1 MGKKQ
6 YNYEKKRHYDID
18 TKYTT
23 CTGVFSLCNGIDEYI
38 TLPTGHTG
46 NDCKKLYLGTSPTGV
61 KNKYIFDRWVS
72 TIIFTCF
79 IAACCIGLA
88 IFGFLLFKSDGSGL

>member
-6 YNYEKKRHYDID
+6 YNYEKKRHYDKD
-18 TKYTT
+18 NKYTT
-23 CTGVFSLCNGIDEYI
+23 CVEEYNKCDGSNEEISSTSLSGA
-38 TLPTGHTG
+38 T
-46 NDCKKLYLGTSPTGV
+46 CKKLFLNFVPDGV
-61 KNKYIFDRWVS
+61 ENKYVFDRWVS
-72 TIIFTCF
+72 TIIFSCL